1 MYYHIVKA
9 FDRYVSPIIRIGP
22 SPNRKITDTQCR
34 FRMCKHYIMSITTLR
49 SLPVWPV
56 GDGIGGATI
65 PPSANR
71 LQTG

>member
-1 MYYHIVKA
+1 MQLAKPRSLNLFIHSNFETMYYHIVKA

-49 SLPVWPV
+49 SLPV
-56 GDGIGGATI
+56 
-65 PPSANR
+65 
-71 LQTG
+71 